1 MLVLGLRP
9 FLDPLPL
16 HAWWWAF
23 LVPLSVGIAV
33 SYKAVRVPTLEGY
46 WRSVATMTA
55 QIIVGMIVLGAAA
68 YVLLGFVVPY
78 LAPMP
83 R

>member
-1 MLVLGLRP
+1 
-9 FLDPLPL
+9 
-16 HAWWWAF
+16 
-23 LVPLSVGIAV
+23 
-33 SYKAVRVPTLEGY
+33 
-46 WRSVATMTA
+46 MTA

-68 YVLLGFVVPY
+68 YVLLGFVIPY